1 MAPVTPP
8 PAPRALGRLTIN
20 REALRAAL
28 GGSAVV
34 ERQEAVVKATGRPS
48 VNAAQMWRYFT
59 TSVYASGDLPV
70 IATREALQNSVD
82 AIRAAVR
89 ARQIAPKTGRFD
101 VTWNA
106 EARTLTWIDNGI
118 GMDAQ
123 AILTKFLSLG
133 DSGKREFATSDDAAG
148 GFGIA
153 KAVILG
159 ASASFRWDLYSR
171 DNHAA
176 SVGAHQDVAI
186 YSSPMRQGTSI
197 TVYDVPKEFDSRYSY
212 PLDGY
217 VPLLQR
223 LLVLLGANDLPDC
236 QLTLN
241 GEIVQPLFS
250 RRGGSRIVDS
260 GNWGEGTTALVRAY
274 RRPPGKR
281 GGAFYVRLGGLHQ
294 FETGSS
300 AKLPAD
306 IVVDLTTTVRPGAK
320 GYPLNAARDQLQTPA
335 SWAMQDLIRE
345 VERENESVGQSADY
359 DVYRAASDAT
369 LSSATESALAQP
381 DVREALSAAASGLA
395 DYYRELASQPR
406 SVEKPSSSAP
416 QGSRVSASNADGED
430 NKVLAQVAAGG
441 ESMKVAAETVRLLL
455 APTGELD
462 DSATIALQKAEAGT
476 LVPADAGALTAALAK
491 AEQAALAQA
500 AEPGGAGL
508 IQASATQRALE
519 PLRRLLPAPAARPSL
534 MALAGL
540 RVSKRNFDRGRAAR
554 FRAGFASWLPYLVV
568 WDSTLRLV
576 AREAGIRRRFTA
588 GFVLD
593 DGVQGLAARE
603 SADGEAPR
611 YVIYVHPYTLRS
623 VVAAHKARPYAIAY
637 WLHALACHELTHLDG
652 RMGDGHNESFVA
664 AREDL
669 GFATAH
675 LLQPIAELIRRVLAL
690 PSDSDKGPRRRDAPA
705 PSLRQLAEAS
715 LGSLA
720 ERLTQAPPP
729 GVDSAAVESF
739 FATHRQAL
747 VRALVGLV
755 KAQT

>member
-1 MAPVTPP
+1 MAPSIPS
-8 PAPRALGRLTIN
+8 PALRATGQLTIN
-20 REALRAAL
+20 KEALRAAL
-28 GGSAVV
+28 GGGAIV
-34 ERQEAVVKATGRPS
+34 ERQEAAVKVTGRPS

-59 TSVYASGDLPV
+59 TSVYASGDLPI

-89 ARQIAPKTGRFD
+89 ARQIPPKAGKFD
-101 VTWNA
+101 VTWDAN
-106 EARTLTWIDNGI
+106 ARTLSWSDNGI
-118 GMDAQ
+118 GMDAT

-133 DSGKREFATSDDAAG
+133 DSGKREAGSSDEAAG

-159 ASASFRWDLYSR
+159 ASASFRWDIYTR

-186 YSSPMRQGTSI
+186 YASPMRQGTRI
-197 TVYDVPKEFDSRYSY
+197 TVYDVPQEFDSRYSY
-212 PLDGY
+212 PLDAY
-217 VPLLQR
+217 VPIVQR

-241 GEIVQPLFS
+241 GETVQPLFS
-250 RRGGSRIVDS
+250 RRGGSRISDS
-260 GNWGEGTTALVRAY
+260 GNWGEGTSALVRAY

-294 FETGSS
+294 FEAGSS
-300 AKLPAD
+300 SKLPAD
-306 IVVDLTTTVRPGAK
+306 IVIDLTTTVRPGGR

-335 SWAMQDLIRE
+335 SWAMQDLVRE
-345 VERENESVGQSADY
+345 VERENESVGRSADY

-369 LSSATESALAQP
+369 LSSATESALAEP
-381 DVREALSAAASGLA
+381 DVRQALSAAANGLA
-395 DYYRELASQPR
+395 DYYRSRASQPR
-406 SVEKPSSSAP
+406 SLEKPSSTAP
-416 QGSRVSASNADGED
+416 AGSRVAAQTTDGET
-430 NKVLAQVAAGG
+430 NHLLTQVAGAAD
-441 ESMKVAAETVRLLL
+441 SVKSAAETARLLL

-462 DSATIALQKAEAGT
+462 PAAAAALQKAAAGILAPHDVPMLAAT
-476 LVPADAGALTAALAK
+476 LAR

-508 IQASATQRALE
+508 IQASAAQRALE
-519 PLRRLLPAPAARPSL
+519 PLRRLLPDAVPRPSL

-554 FRAGFASWLPYLVV
+554 FRAGFARWLPYLVV
-568 WDSTLRLV
+568 WDATLRMV
-576 AREAGIRRRFTA
+576 AGAAGIRRRFSA

-593 DGVQGLAARE
+593 DGVEGLAARE

-611 YVIYVHPYTLRS
+611 YVIYVHPFTLRS
-623 VVAAHKARPYAIAY
+623 VVTAHKSRPYAIAY
-637 WLHALACHELTHLDG
+637 WLHALACHELTHFDG

-675 LLQPIAELIRRVLAL
+675 LLEPIAELIRQVLSL
-690 PSDSDKGPRRRDAPA
+690 PSERVPRRERD
-705 PSLRQLAEAS
+705 STSSVRQLAEAS
-715 LGSLA
+715 VGSLA
-720 ERLTQAPPP
+720 DRLEATPPP
-729 GVDSAAVESF
+729 GVDPAAVGSF
-739 FATHRQAL
+739 FARHRETL
-747 VRALVGLV
+747 VRALIGLV
-755 KAQT
+755 AKANP

>member
-1 MAPVTPP
+1 MAPNPP
-8 PAPRALGRLTIN
+8 SRALRAVGQLTIN

-28 GGSAVV
+28 GGGAIV
-34 ERQEAVVKATGRPS
+34 ERQEAAVKATGRPS

-70 IATREALQNSVD
+70 IATREALQNSID
-82 AIRAAVR
+82 AIRAAMR
-89 ARQIAPKTGRFD
+89 ARQIPPKGGQFD
-101 VTWNA
+101 VSWDA
-106 EARTLTWIDNGI
+106 EARTLSWSDNGI

-133 DSGKREFATSDDAAG
+133 DSGKREAGSSDEAAG

-159 ASASFRWDLYSR
+159 ASASFRWDLYTR

-176 SVGAHQDVAI
+176 SIGAHQEVAI
-186 YSSPMRQGTSI
+186 YASPMRQGTKI

-217 VPLLQR
+217 VPILQR
-223 LLVLLGANDLPDC
+223 LHVLLGANDLPDC

-241 GEIVQPLFS
+241 GETVQPLFS

-294 FETGSS
+294 FEVGSS

-306 IVVDLTTTVRPGAK
+306 IVIDLTTTVRPGGT

-335 SWAMQDLIRE
+335 SWAMQDLVRE
-345 VERENESVGQSADY
+345 VERENESVGHSADY
-359 DVYRAASDAT
+359 DIYRAASDTA
-369 LSSATESALAQP
+369 LSSATESALAAP

-395 DYYRELASQPR
+395 DYYRSLGTQPR
-406 SVEKPSSSAP
+406 SLEKPSSTAP
-416 QGSRVSASNADGED
+416 PGSRVAANNTDGET
-430 NKVLAQVAAGG
+430 NQLLAQVAGADD
-441 ESMKVAAETVRLLL
+441 SLKAAAQTAQLLL
-455 APTGELD
+455 APTGGLD
-462 DSATIALQKAEAGT
+462 LNATAALQKAAAGN
-476 LVPADAGALTAALAK
+476 LAPADAPMLAAALAK
-491 AEQAALAQA
+491 AEEAALAQA
-500 AEPGGAGL
+500 TEPGGAGL
-508 IQASATQRALE
+508 LQASAAQRALE
-519 PLRRLLPAPAARPSL
+519 PLRRLLPGTVPRPSL

-554 FRAGFASWLPYLVV
+554 FRAGFAKWLPYLVV
-568 WDSTLRLV
+568 WDATLRMV
-576 AREAGIRRRFTA
+576 AGAAGIRRRFSA

-593 DGVQGLAARE
+593 DGVEGLAARE

-611 YVIYVHPYTLRS
+611 YVIYVHPFTLRS
-623 VVAAHKARPYAIAY
+623 VVTAHKARPYAIAY

-652 RMGDGHNESFVA
+652 RMGDGHNEGYVA
-664 AREDL
+664 AREEL

-675 LLQPIAELIRRVLAL
+675 LLQPVAELIRRVLSL
-690 PSDSDKGPRRRDAPA
+690 PPDREPRARRVPGPSVRH
-705 PSLRQLAEAS
+705 LAEAS

-720 ERLTQAPPP
+720 DRLAAAPPP
-729 GVDSAAVESF
+729 GVDPAAVDSF
-739 FATHRQAL
+739 FARHRQTL

-755 KAQT
+755 EKANT